1 VTRPHGSAAQPSS
14 PGHVGAVD
22 LVRVLTFACV
32 IAVHTVSTLNPADN
46 VPAGG
51 VLMLLHFTREA
62 FFALTAFV
70 LVYRY
75 RDRLQV
81 VPFWRRR
88 FLLVG
93 VPYLIWSVIYTGL
106 GLITTPLQPTAALI
120 QLGCNLLT
128 GAACYHLYF
137 LVVTMQFYLLFPLF
151 LWLLRATRGRH
162 GWLLALGAAL
172 QLAINA
178 GLHGAYQNGA
188 HPSGIAAELSTYD
201 GSFAGSYACYWLLGG
216 VAALH
221 VEQIQ
226 AWVRAHRAAVL
237 VALLVTGAAAE
248 EWYLTSVRGGTP
260 TMAAS
265 DVFQPVMV
273 PWCVT
278 VTTALFTLGVEWAA
292 RRGTGPSSRIIE
304 ISADRSFGVF
314 LVHPMVLWAW
324 TQGPSAWLST
334 KLSMLWS
341 TVLAYIAVALV
352 SLLVVELLRRGP
364 LSLALTGKR
373 RSLVGRVVPS
383 NKSQSYLPAEPI
395 SRGAGADVRR

>member
-1 VTRPHGSAAQPSS
+1 
-14 PGHVGAVD
+14 VD

-32 IAVHTVSTLNPADN
+32 IAVHVVATINPADS

-51 VLMLLHFTREA
+51 ALMLLHFTREA

-93 VPYLIWSVIYTGL
+93 VPYLIWTVIYTAL
-106 GLITTPLQPTAALI
+106 GLITAPLQPTAALT
-120 QLGCNLLT
+120 QLGRNLVT

-151 LWLLRATRGRH
+151 LWLLRKTRGRH
-162 GWLLALGAAL
+162 GRLLALGAVL
-172 QLAINA
+172 QVAIDT
-178 GLHGAYQNGA
+178 GLHTAQ
-188 HPSGIAAELSTYD
+188 PSGIAAELLPY
-201 GSFAGSYACYWLLGG
+201 GGVFAGTYVCYWLLGG

-221 VEQIQ
+221 AEQVQ
-226 AWVRAHRAAVL
+226 TRLRAHPVVVF
-237 VALLVTGAAAE
+237 VALLLTGAAALG
-248 EWYLTSVRGGTP
+248 WYLTSVRSGTP
-260 TMAAS
+260 AVAAS

-273 PWCVT
+273 PWCVA
-278 VTTALFTLGVEWAA
+278 VTAALFTLGAELAA
-292 RRGTGPSSRIIE
+292 RRGTGPGSRVIE
-304 ISADRSFGVF
+304 ISSDCSFGVF

-324 TQGPSAWLST
+324 TQGPPEWLST
-334 KLSMLWS
+334 RLSMLWC
-341 TVLAYIAVALV
+341 TAIAYVAVAMV

-373 RSLVGRVVPS
+373 RTLPGFAVRSHQPF
-383 NKSQSYLPAEPI
+383 PAEPI
-395 SRGAGADVRR
+395 RLGAGRM

>member
-1 VTRPHGSAAQPSS
+1 VTQPHGYATQPSS
-14 PGHVGAVD
+14 PGHVSAVD

-32 IAVHTVSTLNPADN
+32 IAVHTVATIYPADS

-51 VLMLLHFTREA
+51 ALMLLRFTREA

-70 LVYRY
+70 LVYRH

-93 VPYLIWSVIYTGL
+93 VPYVIWSVIYTGL
-106 GLITTPLQPTAALI
+106 RLITTPLPPTAALI
-120 QLGCNLLT
+120 QLGCNLIT
-128 GAACYHLYF
+128 GTACYHLYF

-178 GLHGAYQNGA
+178 GLHNA
-188 HPSGIAAELSTYD
+188 HPSGIAAELLTYD
-201 GSFAGSYACYWLLGG
+201 GSFAGSYVCYWLLGG

-226 AWVRAHRAAVL
+226 AWVRAHRVAVL
-237 VALLVTGAAAE
+237 VVLLVAGAAAE
-248 EWYLTSVRGGTP
+248 GWYLTSVRGGTP
-260 TMAAS
+260 TIAAA

-292 RRGTGPSSRIIE
+292 RRGTGPGSRIIE

-341 TVLAYIAVALV
+341 TALAYIAVAMV

-373 RSLVGRVVPS
+373 RSLVGRAVPS
-383 NKSQSYLPAEPI
+383 NKSQSSLPAEPI
-395 SRGAGADVRR
+395 SLGAGADVRR